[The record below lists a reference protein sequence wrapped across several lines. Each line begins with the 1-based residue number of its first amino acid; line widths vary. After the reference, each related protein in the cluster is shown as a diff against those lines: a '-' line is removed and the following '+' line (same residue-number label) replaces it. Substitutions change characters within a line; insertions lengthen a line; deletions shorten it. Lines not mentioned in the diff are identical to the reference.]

1 MKENKRKKLNEPTM
15 FTLSVMS
22 TANCA
27 GGGHPFLHFVG
38 CSYIYVTV

>member
-15 FTLSVMS
+15 FTLSVMC

-27 GGGHPFLHFVG
+27 VAAVILSSILFGVRT
-38 CSYIYVTV
+38 YM